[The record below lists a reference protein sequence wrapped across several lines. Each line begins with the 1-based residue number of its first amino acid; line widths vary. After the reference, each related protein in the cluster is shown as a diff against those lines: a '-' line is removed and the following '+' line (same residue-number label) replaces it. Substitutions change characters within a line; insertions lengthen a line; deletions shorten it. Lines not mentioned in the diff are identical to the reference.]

1 MTASA
6 GITGSGGVSSGGADA
21 VGGAEPSSGGQTSG
35 GAGQMG
41 GSGGAPGG
49 NGGQA
54 GAAGACDHPLDD
66 ATLSRLVLLPIMT
79 RVIELEPGD
88 TYEFS
93 YRRVESNF
101 DSTPIATC
109 TEWSMTPTAGASLD
123 PASGRLTIDPGTPG
137 GTVYTVTGNLENG
150 RHVDSVDVYVVTQSS
165 HPIIGIWRE
174 VARYD
179 CVTGAEVPANPNPIG
194 EIRFDADGR
203 LAVTWVPFETYYDY
217 WANYTLDL
225 DAGTMEATIDHGN
238 YVPQDTDL
246 FGSFH
251 IDAAKDLVLRD
262 VWFGTA
268 KVSTATAACG
278 HRLTGGYRWH

>member
-1 MTASA
+1 VSA
-6 GITGSGGVSSGGADA
+6 ALVFGVAGCPPGPPDDQDGGIGGNAPTGGSGIGGSAMGGGAD
-21 VGGAEPSSGGQTSG
+21 SGGF
-35 GAGQMG
+35 AGQG
-41 GSGGAPGG
+41 
-49 NGGQA
+49 
-54 GAAGACDHPLDD
+54 GAAGSCDHPVDEAML
-66 ATLSRLVLLPIMT
+66 TRLYLAGSIV
-79 RVIELEPGD
+79 VEPGD
-88 TYEFS
+88 THWLS
-93 YRRVESNF
+93 YLLN
-101 DSTPIATC
+101 DTPIPTC
-109 TEWSMTPTAGASLD
+109 TEWSMTPTAGATLD
-123 PASGRLTIDPGTPG
+123 PASGLLTIDPATPG
-137 GTVYTVTGNLENG
+137 GTVYAVTGNLENK
-150 RHVDSVDVYVVTQSS
+150 RHVESVNVYVVTQLS

-278 HRLTGGYRWH
+278 HRLTGGRWK